1 MECVVVCQ
9 SSLDVE
15 LWVNGAVQSELD
27 SRGFTFHSLT
37 DYDLQLVEVTKYRP
51 SWGVEK
57 VIDKMMSPI
66 PLPNLLPV
74 TIRCA
79 VNMETWY
86 SSL

>member
-1 MECVVVCQ
+1 M
-9 SSLDVE
+9 
-15 LWVNGAVQSELD
+15 NGAVQSELD

-57 VIDKMMSPI
+57 VIDKMMSPT

-86 SSL
+86 SSLW

>member
-1 MECVVVCQ
+1 M
-9 SSLDVE
+9 
-15 LWVNGAVQSELD
+15 NGAVQSELD

-66 PLPNLLPV
+66 PLPNLLAV